1 MVIANE
7 VKERIAAI
15 EPDHVFTY
23 KDLGLS
29 PERTESIIKM
39 LNRMAKKGIIV
50 KVSKGRF
57 YKPKQ
62 TIFGILPPK
71 QEEIVKDLL
80 EKDNK
85 IIGYI
90 TGYAIFNKLGLT
102 TQVPNI
108 IQIGMNIPKVEKK
121 RGIYTIRFIMQ
132 PNPISRE
139 NIPFLQLLDTIRLIK
154 NVPDT
159 DINQSCRRMLT
170 IIRKYTKQDIEK
182 IIILSRKYNPM
193 PRALLGAMIEN
204 IWDEELAKPLRD
216 NLNPITT
223 YNIGIDKQVLPEIQ
237 KWNIR

>member
-80 EKDNK
+80 EKDNE

-121 RGIYTIRFIMQ
+121 EAYTQFV
-132 PNPISRE
+132 
-139 NIPFLQLLDTIRLIK
+139 LLC
-154 NVPDT
+154 
-159 DINQSCRRMLT
+159 NQTPSVER
-170 IIRKYTKQDIEK
+170 IFHFY
-182 IIILSRKYNPM
+182 SY
-193 PRALLGAMIEN
+193 
-204 IWDEELAKPLRD
+204 
-216 NLNPITT
+216 
-223 YNIGIDKQVLPEIQ
+223 
-237 KWNIR
+237 

>member
-1 MVIANE
+1 M
-7 VKERIAAI
+7 
-15 EPDHVFTY
+15 
-23 KDLGLS
+23 
-29 PERTESIIKM
+29 
-39 LNRMAKKGIIV
+39 IV

-80 EKDNK
+80 VNGNE

-90 TGYAIFNKLGLT
+90 TGYAIFNKFGLT
-102 TQVPNI
+102 TQIPNI

-132 PNPISRE
+132 PNPINRE

-154 NVPDT
+154 NVPDA
-159 DINQSCRRMLT
+159 DINQSCRRILA
-170 IIRKYTKQDIEK
+170 IIREYAQQDIER
-182 IIILSRKYNPM
+182 IIILSRKYTPM
-193 PRALLGAMIEN
+193 SRALLGAIIEN
-204 IWDEELAKPLRD
+204 IWDKELAKPLRD
-216 NLNPITT
+216 SLNPITT
-223 YNIGIDKQVLPEIQ
+223 YNIGINKEVLPEIQ